1 MLNTFTHS
9 AFKLH
14 HFGLQH
20 LHQRLT
26 LWSGKKP
33 STVGAPVHQTQDPS
47 HRTAVQPE
55 THLLEGD
62 SKFTARPEKRLA
74 CCCPG
79 RQGEQKTCS
88 FLNIHSSS
96 SQDLFCD
103 KLWMTLS
110 FLQMASNIL
119 ACVGQWC
126 RWLPLCKVFACTN
139 TVCSS
144 YPQTGHIVFSNGV
157 PGVQFL
163 VQMSKTEDKPLN
175 ASLRLFQPYK

>member
-1 MLNTFTHS
+1 MLTTFTHS
-9 AFKLH
+9 AFKVH
-14 HFGLQH
+14 DFGLQH
-20 LHQRLT
+20 PHQRLT
-26 LWSGKKP
+26 LWSGKKH
-33 STVGAPVHQTQDPS
+33 STVGAPVHQTHDQVTRLLCNLR
-47 HRTAVQPE
+47 HICWRE
-55 THLLEGD
+55 TL
-62 SKFTARPEKRLA
+62 KFTARPKKRLA

-119 ACVGQWC
+119 VCVGQWC

-163 VQMSKTEDKPLN
+163 VQMSKTEGKPLN
-175 ASLRLFQPYK
+175 VPVSLFQPYK